1 MNAAE
6 TINQEEA
13 MEARIEW
20 ATVQADLRAGVYGDW
35 HEVRQVVI
43 DRMIEEGHEEIG
55 SSDINHVAYGMV
67 CAGDLVER
75 SAAELLGVV
84 A

>member
-1 MNAAE
+1 
-6 TINQEEA
+6 

-35 HEVRQVVI
+35 HEVRQAVV

-75 SAAELLGVV
+75 GAAELLGVV